1 MKKYINVHLSILV
14 FSVYFLMGSA
24 ALAQSYPDCQVPQFG
39 IISVSPNFE
48 LNGAGNNID
57 SIEFWKAPDSTE
69 TLMFVTAKGNSLVE
83 VWKYPFEGN
92 EQTPLIHSTFS
103 NDQVNGIVI
112 DQEADLLYISI
123 GSSSSTVSVF
133 SLPELN
139 FIMNFSKDG
148 ANYHSEPNL
157 ALLNLSNGDKNLYVS
172 ADFLV
177 YIHNAETGEFLDE
190 FTPERGLETMAGDDF
205 YQRIYIPD
213 ENNRT
218 GVYVYN
224 PDGTPYTNN
233 GSNVFGGGGIFNSDA
248 EGIFVYKCP
257 LNNPIDNGEGFIVV
271 SDQRSS
277 QTDFEFFDRITWEYL
292 GTLNITGVS
301 NTDGIASYPYSLPD
315 FPLGVFAAIDND
327 GSVAIVGWDKIFEEI
342 FPVTG
347 AEDESLTPENFEL
360 FQNYPNPFNPSTKIK
375 FSIPIGTLNSVSL
388 KVYDVLGNEVATLV
402 NKELPAGNYELEFDA
417 SDLTSGIYFYKLKV
431 GSPEGQAFIQTYK
444 MLLLR

>member
-1 MKKYINVHLSILV
+1 MKKFIEVRLALLALFVYILTCNT
-14 FSVYFLMGSA
+14 
-24 ALAQSYPDCQVPQFG
+24 ALAQSYPTCQLPQFG
-39 IISVSPNFE
+39 TITVDSDIEV
-48 LNGAGNNID
+48 NGAGQNID
-57 SIEFWKAPDSTE
+57 TIEFWKAPDSTE

-83 VWKYPFEGN
+83 IWKYPFEGN

-103 NDQVNGIVI
+103 NDQVNGIVV

-157 ALLNLSNGDKNLYVS
+157 ALLNLNNGNKNLYVS

-177 YIHNAETGEFLDE
+177 YIHNAETGEFLNE

-213 ENNRT
+213 ENNHT

-233 GSNVFGGGGIFNSDA
+233 GSNQFGENVFDADA
-248 EGIFVYKCP
+248 EGIIIYKCP
-257 LNNPIDNGEGFIVV
+257 LTNPVDNGEGFIVV

-277 QTDFEFFDRITWEYL
+277 QTEFEFFDRITWEHL
-292 GTLNITGVS
+292 GTLKITGVS
-301 NTDGIASYPYSLPD
+301 NTDGIASYPYPFPD
-315 FPLGVFAAIDND
+315 YPLGVFAALDD
-327 GSVAIVGWDKIFEEI
+327 DHAVVIVGWDKIFEEI
-342 FPVTG
+342 FTATG
-347 AEDESLTPENFEL
+347 VEDESLTPENIEL

-402 NKELPAGNYELEFDA
+402 NKELSAGNYELEFDA

-431 GSPEGQAFIQTYK
+431 GSPEGQAFNRTYK
-444 MLLLR
+444 MVLLR